1 MADKKSII
9 IIKKVKKGHGGA
21 HGGSWKVA
29 YADFVTAMMAFFL
42 LLWLLAMVSPEKR
55 AALSQYFKHFSLF
68 DKGGHSFMM
77 EGQPQMVTQQG
88 STTPKQGLT
97 FGSGDNK
104 DVTPKDISERVK
116 QSISDK
122 LSSLKNQTMVDIF
135 EGGVRIQIFDLEG
148 KSLFKPGS
156 AELSPIAKE
165 IIKVVSES
173 IKDLP
178 NKIAVEGHTDSS
190 PLRLG
195 KITNW
200 ELSSERASA
209 ARRELEANGINTERI
224 ARVVGYADTEP
235 LFVDD
240 PNDTRNR
247 RISLIILQN
256 KPEGAPIKQPTGQN
270 ENRNP
275 FSRAI
280 N

>member
-1 MADKKSII
+1 MSEKKSII

-68 DKGGHSFMM
+68 DKGGHSFML
-77 EGQPQMVTQQG
+77 EGQPQMVSQQG
-88 STTPKQGLT
+88 STSPKQGLT

-104 DVTPKDISERVK
+104 EITPKDISDKVK
-116 QSISDK
+116 QTISDR
-122 LSSLKNQTMVDIF
+122 LTSFKNQIMVDIF

-148 KSLFKPGS
+148 KSLFRPGS
-156 AELSPIAKE
+156 AELSTIARE

-173 IKDLP
+173 IKDIP

-195 KITNW
+195 KISNW
-200 ELSSERASA
+200 ELSSERASS
-209 ARRELEANGINTERI
+209 ARRELESNGIDTTRI

-247 RISLIILQN
+247 RISLIILQ
-256 KPEGAPIKQPTGQN
+256 KTPEAITERKKQS
-270 ENRNP
+270 ENQNP
-275 FSRAI
+275 FSKTI

>member
-1 MADKKSII
+1 MSEKKSII

-68 DKGGHSFMM
+68 DKGGHSFML
-77 EGQPQMVTQQG
+77 EGQPQMVSQQG
-88 STTPKQGLT
+88 STSPKQGLT

-104 DVTPKDISERVK
+104 EITPKDISDKVK
-116 QSISDK
+116 QTISDK
-122 LSSLKNQTMVDIF
+122 LTSFKNQIMVDIF

-148 KSLFKPGS
+148 KSLFRPGS
-156 AELSPIAKE
+156 AELSTIARE

-173 IKDLP
+173 IKDIP

-195 KITNW
+195 KISNW
-200 ELSSERASA
+200 ELSSERASS
-209 ARRELEANGINTERI
+209 ARRELESNGIDTTRI

-247 RISLIILQN
+247 RISLIILQ
-256 KPEGAPIKQPTGQN
+256 KTPEAITERKKQS
-270 ENRNP
+270 ENQNP
-275 FSRAI
+275 FSKTI